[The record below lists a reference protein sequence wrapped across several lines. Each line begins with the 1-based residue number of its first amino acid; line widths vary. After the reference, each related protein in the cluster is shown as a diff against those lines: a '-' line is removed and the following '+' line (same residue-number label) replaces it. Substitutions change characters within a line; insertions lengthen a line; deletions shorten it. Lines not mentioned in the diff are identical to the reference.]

1 MRPIPMY
8 LIACLGVCCA
18 ANIAALPAV
27 ADNDDDQ
34 DRAFEAVEH
43 GEALPLSKVLAHLKG
58 RLGGEIVG
66 IAFERDDSRWIY
78 VFKVVMPNGRM
89 RRIQVDAKSA
99 EPMIDE
105 DR

>member
-1 MRPIPMY
+1 MPWY
-8 LIACLGVCCA
+8 LFVLFGVCLA
-18 ANIAALPAV
+18 ANIAALPAM
-27 ADNDDDQ
+27 ADGDDDQ

-66 IAFERDDSRWIY
+66 ISFEREDERWIY
-78 VFKVVMPNGRM
+78 VFKVVMPNGGM
-89 RRIQVDAKSA
+89 RRIHIDAKSA
-99 EPMIDE
+99 EPIEDE